1 MELRMGSMGVVP
13 RGSLVRR
20 LGSVVLLLASA
31 AFSQSL
37 SVGLKGGVPLF
48 DAFKITDTTRYFS
61 DKAPYVIGPALELHL
76 PLGLSAEADLL
87 YRNLEYGSGTQV
99 TNARTTGQVWEL
111 PFLVK
116 YRVPGV
122 LVRPFVSAGLSYRRL
137 ARLKE
142 RSGLAGSP
150 ATVSVT
156 DQPPELTG
164 RNGVG
169 PTLGAGL
176 ELKVQRVRISSEIRY
191 TRWGASGFKAALGGF
206 ASQLN
211 QADLLLGIAF

>member
-1 MELRMGSMGVVP
+1 M
-13 RGSLVRR
+13 RR
-20 LGSVVLLLASA
+20 LWLLSLLVAPA
-31 AFSQSL
+31 AFPQTF
-37 SVGLKGGVPLF
+37 SVGVKGGVPLA
-48 DAFKITDTTRYFS
+48 DAFKVTDTTRYFS
-61 DKAPYVIGPALELHL
+61 DKAPYVIGPALEVHL
-76 PLGLSAEADLL
+76 PLGLSAEVDLL
-87 YRNLEYGSGTQV
+87 YRRLEYNSKIEVASPPGPAQV
-99 TNARTTGQVWEL
+99 IDARTTGQVWEL
-111 PFLVK
+111 PLLVK

-122 LVRPFVSAGLSYRRL
+122 LVRPYLAAGLSYRRL
-137 ARLKE
+137 AHFRA
-142 RSGLAGSP
+142 RSAPAGSP

-176 ELKVQRVRISSEIRY
+176 ELKVRRVRISSEIRY

>member
-1 MELRMGSMGVVP
+1 MN
-13 RGSLVRR
+13 R
-20 LGSVVLLLASA
+20 LALVVLLVASA

-48 DAFKITDTTRYFS
+48 DAFKVADTTRYFS
-61 DKAPYVIGPALELHL
+61 DKAPYVIGPALEVHL
-76 PLGLSAEADLL
+76 PLGLSAEVDLL
-87 YRNLEYGSGTQV
+87 YRNLEYNSTIQV
-99 TNARTTGQVWEL
+99 VSPPGPAQILDAKTTGQVWEL
-111 PFLVK
+111 PLLAK

-122 LVRPFVSAGLSYRRL
+122 LVRPYLAAGLSYRRL
-137 ARLKE
+137 AHLKQ
-142 RSGLAGSP
+142 RSAPTGSP

-176 ELKVQRVRISSEIRY
+176 ELKVRRVRVSSEIRY
-191 TRWGASGFKAALGGF
+191 TRWGASSFKAALGGF
-206 ASQLN
+206 ATQLN
-211 QADLLLGIAF
+211 QADILLGIAF

>member
-1 MELRMGSMGVVP
+1 M
-13 RGSLVRR
+13 
-20 LGSVVLLLASA
+20 
-31 AFSQSL
+31 
-37 SVGLKGGVPLF
+37 
-48 DAFKITDTTRYFS
+48 
-61 DKAPYVIGPALELHL
+61 HL

-87 YRNLEYGSGTQV
+87 YRNLQYNSKIEVASPPGPVQV
-99 TNARTTGQVWEL
+99 IDARTTGQVWEL
-111 PFLVK
+111 PLLVK

-122 LVRPFVSAGLSYRRL
+122 LFRPYLSAGLSYRRL
-137 ARLKE
+137 AHFKA
-142 RSGLAGSP
+142 RSASAGSP

-176 ELKVQRVRISSEIRY
+176 ELKVRRVRISSEIRY

-211 QADLLLGIAF
+211 QDDLLLGIAF